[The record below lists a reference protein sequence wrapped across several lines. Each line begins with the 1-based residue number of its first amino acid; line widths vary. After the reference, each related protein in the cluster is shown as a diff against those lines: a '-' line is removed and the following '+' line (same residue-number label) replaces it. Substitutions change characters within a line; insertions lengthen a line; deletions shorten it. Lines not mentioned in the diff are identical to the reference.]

1 MAHIIVGG
9 IIEKDGKYLLI
20 QEAKQKCYKKWNIP
34 AGHLECNETL
44 FDAAKREIKEETGCD
59 IEITGIC
66 QIANENLVDD
76 LFVAIIFQTKL
87 LSENIKFNPEEILD
101 VNWFS
106 YEELQSM
113 KDELRSY
120 DLVINAINNSRK
132 NIVAPL
138 EIIKILN

>member
-20 QEAKQKCYKKWNIP
+20 QEAKEKCYKKWNIP

-44 FDAAKREIKEETGCD
+44 FEAAKREIKEETGCD

-66 QIANENLVDD
+66 QIANKKLVDD
-76 LFVAIIFQTKL
+76 LFVSIIFKTKL
-87 LSENIKFNPEEILD
+87 LSENINFNTNEILD
-101 VNWFS
+101 AKWFS

-113 KDELRSY
+113 KDELRSS
-120 DLVINAINNSRK
+120 DLVINAIKNSRE
-132 NIVAPL
+132 NMVAPL
-138 EIIKILN
+138 EIIKLLN